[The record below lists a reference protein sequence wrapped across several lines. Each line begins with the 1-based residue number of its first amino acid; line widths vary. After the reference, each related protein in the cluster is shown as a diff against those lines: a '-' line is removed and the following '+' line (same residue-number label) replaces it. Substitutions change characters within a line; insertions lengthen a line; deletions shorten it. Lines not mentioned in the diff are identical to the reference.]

1 MGTTCSK
8 SSGHSPS
15 MPSISSMVSTL
26 NNVPEQAKK
35 FESFTMLPND
45 VQKEIWGYLDLRDKS
60 ALASSSTVYK
70 QLLSTELMTAKLLM
84 LVAQGA
90 QKQAQAILV
99 QHGNLSL
106 LCSDVTDYSGRKFKS
121 ITAYE
126 YAYWA
131 KDTHMCRM
139 LERTMDENT
148 KAAMLEKVTA
158 IDTFGL
164 SYEQGG
170 QVVEHSKH
178 FDMTPLKM
186 ALQNYVNGYDAWV
199 EAENYGALRAAW
211 MLVGKAQRDLPVHVI
226 NEYCRSDRAFHPL
239 SDSRF
244 NEDNLPRTLTYYIP
258 DTKSATTLFPLVV
271 SGSSGLGCDF
281 ALLRAGGRVSR
292 WAAVAQWAWAPPTWA
307 ADDLAAVSRL
317 DEVRTGDLTRSRE
330 NLLHVEPEQG
340 LGLNL

>member
-1 MGTTCSK
+1 MGTTSSK

-26 NNVPEQAKK
+26 DHLPEQAKK
-35 FESFTMLPND
+35 FEYFTMFPND
-45 VQKEIWGYLDLRDKS
+45 VQKEIWGYLGLKDKS

-90 QKQAQAILV
+90 QTRAQAILV

-158 IDTFGL
+158 IDTVGL

-178 FDMTPLKM
+178 FDMTPLKT
-186 ALQNYVNGYDAWV
+186 ALQNYVNGYDAWD
-199 EAENYGALRAAW
+199 AAHNYDAMKAAW
-211 MLVGKAQRDLPVHVI
+211 MRVGLAQRDLPVHVI
-226 NEYCRSDRAFHPL
+226 NEYCRLDRSFHPL
-239 SDSRF
+239 SDSTF
-244 NEDNLPRTLTYYIP
+244 NEDNLPRILTYYNFN
-258 DTKSATTLFPLVV
+258 TGSAAPLFPLVV
-271 SGSSGLGCDF
+271 SGSSGLGLDF
-281 ALLRAGGRVSR
+281 AVARGSHIAPGAAGRLGLGPGS
-292 WAAVAQWAWAPPTWA
+292 AAWF
-307 ADDLAAVSRL
+307 DLAAVSRL
-317 DEVRTGDLTRSRE
+317 DEVRTVDLTRSRE
-330 NLLHVEPEQG
+330 NLLHVEPEHG